1 MHLQVP
7 QISAPVY
14 PFLSIHATQGNAM
27 TLAEKYQHIERW
39 AFGDTEQQA
48 DDLAKRVLEGVKT
61 ATCSNLDGEGIPQPG
76 DVFVVVD
83 GKNEPV
89 CAIALTRVEMS
100 TYDQVDQTHA
110 KAEGEGDGSLAYWR
124 NEHRRFFEAY
134 DLFSPDMMLVLMHF
148 KVIEKF

>member
-1 MHLQVP
+1 MAIP
-7 QISAPVY
+7 
-14 PFLSIHATQGNAM
+14 
-27 TLAEKYQHIERW
+27 EKYENVEHW

-48 DDLAKRVLEGVKT
+48 DELVKLVLDGVKT

-89 CAIALTRVEMS
+89 CAIELTKVDMS
-100 TYDQVDQTHA
+100 TYEQVDAAHA
-110 KAEGEGDGSLAYWR
+110 LAEGEGDRSLDYWR
-124 NEHRRFFEAY
+124 KEHKRFFEEY
-134 DLFSPDMMLVLMHF
+134 ELFSPDMTLVLMHF

>member
-1 MHLQVP
+1 MAIP
-7 QISAPVY
+7 
-14 PFLSIHATQGNAM
+14 
-27 TLAEKYQHIERW
+27 EKYENVERW

-48 DDLAKRVLEGVKT
+48 DELVKLVLDGVKT

-89 CAIALTRVEMS
+89 CAIELTTVDMR
-100 TYDQVDQTHA
+100 TYEQVDAAHA
-110 KAEGEGDGSLAYWR
+110 LAEGEGDRSLDYWR
-124 NEHRRFFEAY
+124 KEHKRFFEEY
-134 DLFSPDMMLVLMHF
+134 ELFSPDMTLVLMHF